1 MKEKSLTSRDL
12 ADICVKKTGKMSP
25 RTIDNMFKTPSSTTL
40 STLLK
45 VCDGLDL
52 NLNAVFHS
60 IEIAKRQQKM
70 DSNGSSSTSS
80 IQHIMATLEI
90 IMYSFFQPLLIQKI
104 IQVKHWFMEH
114 FVWEILILCMN
125 APLYLTLILAI
136 LQNEGTPFS
145 KHYEGTF
152 SLFI

>member
-1 MKEKSLTSRDL
+1 MNNQEILRKIVNYIENVMKEKSLTSRDL

-60 IEIAKRQQKM
+60 I
-70 DSNGSSSTSS
+70 
-80 IQHIMATLEI
+80 
-90 IMYSFFQPLLIQKI
+90 MYSFFQPLLIQKI
-104 IQVKHWFMEH
+104 IQVKPWFMEH
-114 FVWEILILCMN
+114 FGWEISILCMN

-136 LQNEGTPFS
+136 LQMKVPHFLSTMREP
-145 KHYEGTF
+145 
-152 SLFI
+152 